1 MGLEAETVLKVVAE
15 PGVERVEK
23 LKALAERLELE
34 ADSQIVG
41 TIREGLEESWRVVC
55 ERGV

>member
-15 PGVERVEK
+15 PGVERVEN

-34 ADSQIVG
+34 ADSEIVG
-41 TIREGLEESWRVVC
+41 AIREGLAESWRVVC